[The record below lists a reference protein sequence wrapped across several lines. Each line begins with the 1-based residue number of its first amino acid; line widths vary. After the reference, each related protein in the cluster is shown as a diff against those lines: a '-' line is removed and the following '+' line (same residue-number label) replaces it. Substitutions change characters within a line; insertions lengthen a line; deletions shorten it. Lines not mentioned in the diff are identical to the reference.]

1 MARGFIGMPHHPVR
15 VRSSRKTCGCGMT
28 ERTQGALRTPTGINP
43 LATLNPPHHINT
55 LTTSISLPQRCSHH
69 CCESFEAIRNFT
81 QKSQLRYRPLRTSL
95 KASLDDHVRKQW
107 IAYSTKLSSPA
118 LRPTFR
124 NRSRLSHH
132 RGYPQS
138 PTPIF

>member
-1 MARGFIGMPHHPVR
+1 VARGFIPVR

-81 QKSQLRYRPLRTSL
+81 QKSQRRYRPLRTSL

-107 IAYSTKLSSPA
+107 IAYSTKLPSPA
-118 LRPTFR
+118 FRQKLRK
-124 NRSRLSHH
+124 RSCLPHH
-132 RGYPQS
+132 RS
-138 PTPIF
+138 CSRSTTPIF